1 MGRSARTAP
10 DAAQRFLNATAPER
24 NLPRGSFLSKYDMR
38 ATIFIGGMVMVI
50 MLIPVILMYLNL
62 LFYRPVELRL
72 DDIAS
77 WGLRGP
83 SASALPNNARG
94 IYYLS
99 GNQDLQTCTPEVLR
113 GPKRDVLCG
122 PGGYMRSSA
131 LLLDTSHCEYHGP
144 ETSRI
149 VCRLAYAVGF
159 DSESFARKML
169 VARPTYSIVKD
180 AEFSLRK
187 RHLFEGVM
195 HLSFLGI
202 SANRW
207 GRWLG
212 AKDSRVTMTDIK
224 RDGSRIQRL
233 TWWIDNARPRSKAN
247 ADSTYT
253 MKRVLDAHGHVDMG
267 VLREMKRAYGESVFM
282 NVARFSFW

>member
-1 MGRSARTAP
+1 
-10 DAAQRFLNATAPER
+10 
-24 NLPRGSFLSKYDMR
+24 MR
-38 ATIFIGGMVMVI
+38 ATMFIGGMVMVA

-77 WGLRGP
+77 WGFRGP

-144 ETSRI
+144 ETNRI

-159 DSESFARKML
+159 DSESFARQML

-212 AKDSRVTMTDIK
+212 AKDYRVTMTDIK